1 MDVTDTE
8 RRSSSCR
15 LPRNRLGDDGTIT
28 ICKALSESK
37 VSKLQELDLS
47 LNDIGPPGGE
57 ALGNMLLVRTSLTS
71 IDLSF
76 NDMGGSFYVKP
87 EALSGSPLEEGTKV
101 HYQGQEVTIL
111 QEEDDNVRARPS
123 VEEIRSGSGFIDGR
137 PPDDI
142 DKLMTFSFSEV
153 PLTGQVLLGLGG
165 LLFVL
170 LAGFLVFS

>member
-1 MDVTDTE
+1 M
-8 RRSSSCR
+8 SPC
-15 LPRNRLGDDGTIT
+15 
-28 ICKALSESK
+28 ALAVVFALAFQP
-37 VSKLQELDLS
+37 VSRA
-47 LNDIGPPGGE
+47 PPSTTPTRPAVGLR
-57 ALGNMLLVRTSLTS
+57 AAR
-71 IDLSF
+71 
-76 NDMGGSFYVKP
+76 P
-87 EALSGSPLEEGTKV
+87 
-101 HYQGQEVTIL
+101 IL